1 MALSVAAAVDARRV
15 AVRANPGPAAL
26 LLAMLIWG
34 GTLVVTKSLLNGLG
48 PATLL
53 SVRFLV
59 AFLCLAPFAYR
70 AGFRMSDL
78 VRREFVLFGL
88 TGIVLHNGLE
98 TWGLRYTS
106 PGAAALIIGGI
117 PAITVALSRV
127 FLRES
132 LPRARA
138 AGVVLSVLG
147 VVLVTGAPSGAGAI
161 ELVGNLLVLGG
172 VVSWAIYTIQ
182 GKKMSVRVPAIVG
195 TTAGTGAALLF
206 LLPAAVVESWGD
218 GMPAIGL
225 ADVTGLLYLGIGAS
239 AAAYALWNFALEH
252 VDASVAAPYVNLVP
266 IIGLALAVVLGESL
280 SVMDFAG
287 GATVAAGVWLSTSRR
302 FAPAPATT

>member
-1 MALSVAAAVDARRV
+1 MALSASAVVAARRT
-15 AVRANPGPAAL
+15 AFHANPGPAAL

-59 AFLCLAPFAYR
+59 AFLCLAPFAFR
-70 AGFRMSDL
+70 SGFRVRDV

-106 PGAAALIIGGI
+106 AGSAALIIAGS
-117 PAITVALSRV
+117 PAVTVALSRV
-127 FLRES
+127 FLQET

-138 AGVVLSVLG
+138 AGVALSVAG
-147 VVLVTGAPSGAGAI
+147 VALVTRPGDTGALQLA
-161 ELVGNLLVLGG
+161 GNLLVFGG
-172 VVSWAIYTIQ
+172 VVAWAVYTVQ

-195 TTAGTGAALLF
+195 TTAGMGAALLF
-206 LLPAAVVESWGD
+206 LLPAAVVESWGR

-225 ADVTGLLYLGIGAS
+225 ADVTGLLYLGLGAS

-280 SVMDFAG
+280 TALDFAG

-302 FAPAPATT
+302 FAPVPAPA